1 MSEQTDENVV
11 TRKSEGYNV
20 KLEEDLVFSKRCKI
34 FFKINDSYENQGISV
49 ISVKLVDGEKY
60 QLIAGT
66 DTMLWVVLKLIVF
79 LNKSIPLKKS
89 GVIIK
94 VMLLCSPIPG
104 VPPVSILIKV
114 KTAEDADE
122 VIYVLNQCKK

>member
-79 LNKSIPLKKS
+79 LNKSIPLKRS
-89 GVIIK
+89 GDNKINAF
-94 VMLLCSPIPG
+94 M
-104 VPPVSILIKV
+104 
-114 KTAEDADE
+114 
-122 VIYVLNQCKK
+122 

>member
-20 KLEEDLVFSKRCKI
+20 KLEEDLVYSKRCKI
-34 FFKINDSYENQGISV
+34 FFKINNSYENQGISV

-79 LNKSIPLKKS
+79 LNKSIPLKNK
-89 GVIIK
+89 INAF
-94 VMLLCSPIPG
+94 M
-104 VPPVSILIKV
+104 
-114 KTAEDADE
+114 
-122 VIYVLNQCKK
+122 